1 MRARFAQ
8 AAECSPCVLLLRHV
22 DALAQNAQVQESGKG
37 AREKTCQC
45 YKPVLLIEACRTCHR
60 KRPARVHG
68 GGAPGVARDGVSGR
82 GGWDDERGGASA
94 DGRAIL
100 LQA

>member
-37 AREKTCQC
+37 TPMQDFIS
-45 YKPVLLIEACRTCHR
+45 LT
-60 KRPARVHG
+60 
-68 GGAPGVARDGVSGR
+68 GVADR
-82 GGWDDERGGASA
+82 GLENLPS
-94 DGRAIL
+94 
-100 LQA
+100 

>member
-37 AREKTCQC
+37 VRGGIPLEA
-45 YKPVLLIEACRTCHR
+45 VLLTKVCRTSHR
-60 KRPARVHG
+60 ERPARVHG
-68 GGAPGVARDGVSGR
+68 RGAPGVAHDGVSGR
-82 GGWDDERGGASA
+82 GDWDDERGGASA
-94 DGRAIL
+94 DGRAVL